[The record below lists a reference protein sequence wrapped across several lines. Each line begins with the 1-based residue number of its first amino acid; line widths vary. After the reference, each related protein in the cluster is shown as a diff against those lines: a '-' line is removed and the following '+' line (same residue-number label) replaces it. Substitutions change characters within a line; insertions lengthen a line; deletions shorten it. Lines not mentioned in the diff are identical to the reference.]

1 MKKQVILALT
11 LVLFLF
17 QGLTPASAGEL
28 SDIQNHWAKKQITV
42 LVDKG
47 VISGFED
54 GTFRP
59 DANVTRGQ
67 FAAFLVRALDLPPG
81 DSAFKDVP
89 ESSKL
94 FADVA
99 AAKKAGLILGTTDGY
114 GLVNEPVTRADVAV
128 MIDRAL
134 QLKGDFPE
142 KANLTFTDQGSIP
155 AYARESIER
164 MVHYG
169 VVLGTSDNRIDHSS
183 PASRAESAVFV
194 YRMLVLLGEITD
206 ENPDPP
212 TDPPAPVGEPGK
224 SVNLSSSEVQIP
236 LGDGNKV
243 KVRMNTAGVPLHY
256 KRSDVFTHIKSKDYN
271 YYYDMGFPN
280 KPLGTLKVTLRRVDN
295 SDTFVF
301 AKFEHNGD
309 NTYSASI
316 ILPFDQASS
325 YKVQRYDS
333 YGKVVHEH
341 NNTYGIDPS
350 THPIGIL
357 NVANGSQTRA
367 NIMMSKNY
375 TSIKREQAYANGQ
388 KSVVREFL
396 DEYESYKIHQ
406 DTASK
411 AVSMQLNMKVTSKAI
426 SESWV
431 LLSNEKLFEDQ
442 SYIDYWFKR
451 SIDEYHTINK
461 WLTAEGVY
469 TKLPW
474 SVEPGYKMAFGRN
487 LGYIQGGI
495 YLRAYNGSNERYF
508 YNLVMNSIADLDV
521 FTNGAIRNGDVP
533 VFKTEYTSTWL
544 KRAYGTTAPYID
556 TRHNENTALFL
567 KGAGEAFNIR
577 ELADANRKY
586 ADFLVNQKAIGNI
599 IKITTSSHLIA
610 DYYAPGSQTTHV
622 SLNHALGEM
631 RFLIETYQHTKDEKY
646 YRTARE
652 IKAAIEYLYPRWV
665 RDDGDLWYQ
674 VNGKL
679 EFNGRDYAWLTLV
692 DLLKSQTLFEEI
704 GQPRSAIFDKMITSK
719 TKYLV
724 STGQPIKSNII
735 DMLKEQ
741 GFGHLVE
748 GYGSVSAASELEKDE
763 LELLAEE
770 EMNDQD
776 LKLLEERNMDLLE
789 EEEME
794 LHEKEL
800 K

>member
-1 MKKQVILALT
+1 MKKLVLLAVT
-11 LVLFLF
+11 LVLILS
-17 QGLTPASAGEL
+17 QGLTQVSAEAL

-42 LVDKG
+42 LVDQG

-59 DANVTRGQ
+59 NADVTRGQ

-81 DSAFKDVP
+81 DSAFNDVP

-94 FADVA
+94 YPDVS
-99 AAKKAGLILGTTDGY
+99 AAKKAGLLLGTVDGY
-114 GLVNEPVTRADVAV
+114 GLVNEPVTRANVAV

-134 QLKGDFPE
+134 QLKGNFPE

-164 MVHYG
+164 MVNYG

-194 YRMLVLLGEITD
+194 YRMLVLLGEIID
-206 ENPDPP
+206 DNPNPP
-212 TDPPAPVGEPGK
+212 TDPPAPIKEPGK
-224 SVNLSSSEVQIP
+224 SVNLSSSEIQIP

-243 KVRMNTAGVPLHY
+243 RVRMNTAGVPLHY
-256 KRSDVFTHIKSKDYN
+256 NRSDVFTHIKSKDYN
-271 YYYDMGFPN
+271 YYYHMGN
-280 KPLGTLKVTLRRVDN
+280 SSKPLGTMRVTLRRVDN
-295 SDTFVF
+295 GDTFVF
-301 AKFEHNGD
+301 TKFEHNGD

-316 ILPFDQASS
+316 ILPFDEASS
-325 YKVQRYDS
+325 YKVQRYDA

-341 NNTYGIDPS
+341 NDTYGIDPS

-367 NIMMSKNY
+367 NVMMSKNY
-375 TSIKREQAYANGQ
+375 TSIKREKAYPNSQ

-396 DEYESYKIHQ
+396 DEYESYKIYQ
-406 DTASK
+406 DTTSK
-411 AVSMQLNMKVTSKAI
+411 AISMQLNMKVTGKAI

-431 LLSNEKLFEDQ
+431 LLSNQKLFEDQ

-461 WLTAEGVY
+461 WLTADGVY

-544 KRAYGTTAPYID
+544 KKAYGTTAPYID

-567 KGAGEAFNIR
+567 KGAGEAFNIQQ
-577 ELADANRKY
+577 LADANRKY
-586 ADFLVNQKAIGNI
+586 ADFLVNQKDIGNI
-599 IKITTSSHLIA
+599 IKITHSSHLIA

-631 RFLIETYQHTKDEKY
+631 RFLIETYQQTKNEKY

-652 IKAAIEYLYPRWV
+652 IKTAIEYLYPRWV

-704 GQPRSAIFDKMITSK
+704 GQARSSIFDKMITSK

-724 STGQPIKSNII
+724 NTGQPIKSNII
-735 DMLKEQ
+735 DMLKDQ
-741 GFGHLVE
+741 GFGDLVKN
-748 GYGSVSAASELEKDE
+748 YGSVSSASGLEKDE

-770 EMNDQD
+770 ELSDQA
-776 LKLLEERNMDLLE
+776 LKLLEKRNLDLLE
-789 EEEME
+789 EESLE
-794 LHEKEL
+794 LEE
-800 K
+800 